1 MATLIKVGDT
11 VINFDQVTQ
20 IYFKPGSV
28 RIYFAV
34 TTGKADDRH
43 LDVVELFGRE
53 AAALRAYVTANVD
66 DVFQLYPAEA
76 AEASVGPSSI

>member
-1 MATLIKVGDT
+1 MATLVKVGDT

-20 IYFKPGSV
+20 LYLKPGSI

-34 TTGKADDRH
+34 ATGKADGQH

-53 AAALRAYVTANVD
+53 AAALRAYVMANID
-66 DVFQLYPAEA
+66 DVFQLYPLEA
-76 AEASVGPSSI
+76 DEASSGQTTL